1 MPSSDLKPHQ
11 EQLLRE
17 LVSRGRPIPADE
29 VDGRS
34 LRPLRTL
41 KLVVVRNGLVM
52 PTGAALVH
60 LGVRAGEVLGGDEP
74 DNQQL
79 SASQQDLLWSLGRRS
94 GPTLADH
101 LDGRSLRPLL
111 ERALVTDRGGWISI
125 TDEGRA
131 MLETIRKARRKPG
144 GARTPGG
151 ARAETIWRALDLLED
166 AVPSEAEIPVGRAVA
181 YGDDVLLALR
191 DLARELKR
199 GERER

>member
-1 MPSSDLKPHQ
+1 MATPELKPHQ

-17 LVSRGRPIPADE
+17 LVARGRPIPADE

-34 LRPLRTL
+34 LRPLRSL

-60 LGVRAGEVLGGDEP
+60 LRVRPGEPLTDEP
-74 DNQQL
+74 DTQQL

-94 GPTLADH
+94 GPALADH

-111 ERALVTDRGGWISI
+111 ERGLVTDRGGWISI
-125 TDEGRA
+125 SDEGRA
-131 MLETIRKARRKPG
+131 LLETMRKARRKPSG

-166 AVPSEAEIPVGRAVA
+166 AVPSDAEVPVGGAVA

-191 DLARELKR
+191 ELARELKR
-199 GERER
+199 ER